1 MISLTNTRRHHTV
14 GRLVGAGVTALALLG
29 AGASV
34 VDAGGPPADV
44 LDGND
49 STWACGPDEPAA
61 GPLPANHCINVRSK
75 GDTRVIIVLDGDSRW
90 PQESISWNPASDD
103 RPCPHDL
110 GSGDGTWWSVSAYNQ
125 GPWVCHHKP

>member
-1 MISLTNTRRHHTV
+1 MIFLTNTRRHHTV
-14 GRLVGAGVTALALLG
+14 GRLVGAGVAALALLG

-44 LDGND
+44 LDRND
-49 STWACGPDEPAA
+49 NTWGCAA
-61 GPLPANHCINVRSK
+61 EAGLPPNHCINLRSK
-75 GDTRVIIVLDGDSRW
+75 GDTGVIIVLDGDDRW

-103 RPCPHDL
+103 RPCPHDP
-110 GSGDGTWWSVSAYNQ
+110 GSPDGTWWSVTLLNA